1 MSRYYIDCEFD
12 GHGGPLLSIAI
23 VQDYGRSIHIKTD
36 QEACDPW
43 VRENVVPLLDKHR
56 AQMSQWI
63 PLNEVGPSIR
73 SFIGD
78 DDQPVI
84 IADSPVDIGR
94 FCAALSTGSDGNWA
108 STDYPFMQFEVHNID
123 CYHCYPTDLVG
134 VVQHNAWWDA
144 MMLRDKLVFPA

>member
-1 MSRYYIDCEFD
+1 MSE
-12 GHGGPLLSIAI
+12 
-23 VQDYGRSIHIKTD
+23 
-36 QEACDPW
+36 
-43 VRENVVPLLDKHR
+43 
-56 AQMSQWI
+56 WI

-78 DDQPVI
+78 DNQPVI

-94 FCAALSTGSDGNWA
+94 FCTAISTGSDGNWA

-123 CYHCYPTDLVG
+123 CYPTDLVG